1 MKSALF
7 FLISCFCG
15 SLAVSIRP
23 YLLIVA
29 ALIPL
34 WATMSVQIESRKM
47 NLHASVKICI
57 LWNLLVALFVL
68 SVNVLPYAVAGEL
81 DSFTDGL
88 KTTADYTLPE
98 NVWKILMDHAVAFGR
113 MDVLSIFL
121 SLSGLVFAVCYP
133 ISFLFGS
140 ARARRVLYG
149 IDGAD
154 LAGER
159 VSQAVIFRSVPA
171 IFDLCMLVLV
181 MPFAIEIMIITKHFH
196 NTYYQFLAP
205 FISIGA
211 VTLYVMLFDKKP
223 GIPQFLARHKIAV
236 GLLALILAV
245 VESKLDTNLRP
256 DHRNMG
262 ASNVDALLTRYGLE
276 RDDFFAPYNMY
287 VHWKLKSIRRG
298 FPNAAHTYDITYGR
312 IAPPPDKG
320 GRYRFPE
327 NTADYCRMLS
337 QHGPSL
343 IVFFED
349 VPLARCDLPGYDFID
364 NTPTANGKA
373 DIKYHFIRRR

>member
-1 MKSALF
+1 M
-7 FLISCFCG
+7 
-15 SLAVSIRP
+15 
-23 YLLIVA
+23 
-29 ALIPL
+29 
-34 WATMSVQIESRKM
+34 
-47 NLHASVKICI
+47 
-57 LWNLLVALFVL
+57 
-68 SVNVLPYAVAGEL
+68 
-81 DSFTDGL
+81 
-88 KTTADYTLPE
+88 
-98 NVWKILMDHAVAFGR
+98 
-113 MDVLSIFL
+113 
-121 SLSGLVFAVCYP
+121 
-133 ISFLFGS
+133 
-140 ARARRVLYG
+140 RA
-149 IDGAD
+149 
-154 LAGER
+154 
-159 VSQAVIFRSVPA
+159 SQAAAFRSAPVV
-171 IFDLCMLVLV
+171 FDLCMLGIM
-181 MPFAIEIMIITKHFH
+181 MPLAIEVMIITKHFH
-196 NTYYQFLAP
+196 NLYYQLFAP

-211 VTLYVMLFDKKP
+211 VAFYAMLFDRNP
-223 GIPQFLARHKIAV
+223 GFSRFISRHKIAV
-236 GLLALILAV
+236 GLLTLTLVV

-256 DHRNMG
+256 DHRNMA
-262 ASNVDALLTRYGLE
+262 ASNVDALLTQYGLE
-276 RDDFFAPYNMY
+276 RDDFLAPYNMY